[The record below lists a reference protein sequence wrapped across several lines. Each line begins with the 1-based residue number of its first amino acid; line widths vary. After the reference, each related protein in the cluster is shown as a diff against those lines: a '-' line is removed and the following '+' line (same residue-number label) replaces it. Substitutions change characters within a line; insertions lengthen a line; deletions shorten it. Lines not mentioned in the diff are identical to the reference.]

1 MEKLL
6 EELFSK
12 YHKEVYF
19 YIYSLCH
26 DASLSEDLAS
36 DVFVEVI
43 KSIGSFKGNSDIKTW
58 IFSIVRHKWFHYL
71 RKKQKSVETELI
83 TEFLPSTDKSPDEI
97 ILNKQIIERIHS
109 LLNLEPE
116 KVKNIVLMRMEGYSF
131 YEISIKFG
139 ISENSA
145 RVIDFRAKNKIKK
158 ILEKEGIG
166 YV

>member
-12 YHKEVYF
+12 YHKEVYI

-26 DASLSEDLAS
+26 DASLSEDLTS

-58 IFSIVRHKWFHYL
+58 IFSIARHKWFHYL
-71 RKKQKSVETELI
+71 RKKQRSVETELI
-83 TEFLPSTDKSPDEI
+83 TEFLPSTDKTPDEI
-97 ILNKQIIERIHS
+97 ILNKQIIERIHI
-109 LLNLEPE
+109 LLNSESE

-139 ISENSA
+139 ISESSA

-166 YV
+166 YD